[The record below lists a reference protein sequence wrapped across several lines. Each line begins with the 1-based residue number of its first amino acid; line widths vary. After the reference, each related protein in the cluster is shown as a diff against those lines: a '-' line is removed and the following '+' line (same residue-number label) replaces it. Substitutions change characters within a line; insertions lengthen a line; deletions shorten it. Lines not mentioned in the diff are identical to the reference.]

1 MDIKDF
7 EQFPFMSE
15 YTEEIQEHLP
25 HFVFYRKQERETECY
40 CTFCHQR
47 YIDSPFNRTF
57 QSQECY
63 KHNKYG
69 VCVNCGEFVQFKA
82 MDRGRKTYRHSQ
94 NFAVFH
100 AIGDTVMIRCFR
112 AYQYFEAEKLYV
124 HIGYD
129 NFEDYA
135 EQEFSLKRR
144 QAYQYISVYEN
155 LGEEF
160 VQSNAQLG
168 ITKLSLLTQVDSS
181 DRKEIIEENDLAGM
195 TVGEVKELL
204 EKVKIQ
210 GEQLSMFE
218 SEKRSA
224 ESQASELEE
233 KDKEIYNLKLKL
245 DELNRENIS
254 AARMRDKLQKRVEEL
269 ESRPVEV
276 AVPEPEIREVIKEV
290 PDKEALA
297 EKDRELSA
305 LKETLDKTKESY
317 ESRIAELQK
326 SSERS
331 EQADKNSF
339 KALYADAYKAFNGV
353 LEFIKLSENPD
364 RDLYIERTEKLLD
377 AVTESLHR
385 LE

>member
-1 MDIKDF
+1 MN
-7 EQFPFMSE
+7 EVVSA
-15 YTEEIQEHLP
+15 
-25 HFVFYRKQERETECY
+25 KQEAIAITERIRVNG
-40 CTFCHQR
+40 Q
-47 YIDSPFNRTF
+47 IAVNA
-57 QSQECY
+57 
-63 KHNKYG
+63 
-69 VCVNCGEFVQFKA
+69 VCAVGK
-82 MDRGRKTYRHSQ
+82 DLRK
-94 NFAVFH
+94 
-100 AIGDTVMIRCFR
+100 MK
-112 AYQYFEAEKLYV
+112 AEKLYV

>member
-1 MDIKDF
+1 MNEVI
-7 EQFPFMSE
+7 SA
-15 YTEEIQEHLP
+15 
-25 HFVFYRKQERETECY
+25 KQEAITITERIRVNG
-40 CTFCHQR
+40 Q
-47 YIDSPFNRTF
+47 IAVNA
-57 QSQECY
+57 
-63 KHNKYG
+63 
-69 VCVNCGEFVQFKA
+69 VCAVGK
-82 MDRGRKTYRHSQ
+82 DLRK
-94 NFAVFH
+94 
-100 AIGDTVMIRCFR
+100 MK
-112 AYQYFEAEKLYV
+112 AEKLYI

-129 NFEDYA
+129 SFEDYA

-160 VQSNAQLG
+160 VKSNAQLG
-168 ITKLSLLTQVDSS
+168 ITKLSLLTQIDSA
-181 DRKEIIEENDLAGM
+181 DRKEITEENDLAGM
-195 TVGEVKELL
+195 TVSEVKELL

-224 ESQASELEE
+224 ESQANELEE
-233 KDKEIYNLKLKL
+233 KNKEIYNLKIKL

-254 AARMRDKLQKRVEEL
+254 AARMRDKLCGQRDELQRRVEEL

-276 AVPEPEIREVIKEV
+276 AVSEPEIREVVKEV

-297 EKDRELSA
+297 EKDRELSS
-305 LKETLDKTKESY
+305 LREELDKTKESY

-331 EQADKNSF
+331 GQADKNSF

-364 RDLYIERTEKLLD
+364 RELYIERTEKLLD

-385 LE
+385 SEADNVK